1 MTDRQSNIVYTIGHS
16 NHTIEDFVSL
26 LKKHGIDCI
35 ADVRSTPYSHYNTQF
50 NREFLVSE
58 LRNANI
64 EYVYL
69 GNQLGARTDDA
80 RCYNGN
86 SVNFECLAKTEQFHI
101 GLEHLADI
109 SMKYRVALMCAEK
122 DPIEC
127 HRFILICRN
136 LKNSGLHI
144 KHILSDGGIE
154 DNNET
159 ERRLVRMLKIEP
171 TLFDPTKTQAELID
185 QAYEQQAN
193 NISYDS
199 SEQEKIH
206 YAGGVLPENCTSVN

>member
-1 MTDRQSNIVYTIGHS
+1 MHSINCIV
-16 NHTIEDFVSL
+16 
-26 LKKHGIDCI
+26 
-35 ADVRSTPYSHYNTQF
+35 DVRSTPYSHYNTQF
-50 NREFLVSE
+50 NRDFLASE

-64 EYVYL
+64 EYIYL
-69 GNQLGARTDDA
+69 GHQLGARTGDA
-80 RCYNGN
+80 HCYNGN
-86 SVNFECLAKTEQFHI
+86 SVNFEYLAKTEQFHI
-101 GLEHLADI
+101 GLEHLTDI

-154 DNNET
+154 DNSDT

-171 TLFDPTKTQAELID
+171 TLFDPTKTQGELID

-199 SEQEKIH
+199 TVQEKPHHTIIH
-206 YAGGVLPENCTSVN
+206 

>member
-1 MTDRQSNIVYTIGHS
+1 MVDEQSNIIYTIGHS
-16 NHTIEDFVSL
+16 NHKIDDFINL
-26 LKKHGIDCI
+26 LKRHRVKCV
-35 ADVRSTPYSHYNTQF
+35 ADVRSVPYSHHNTQF
-50 NREFLVSE
+50 NRESLTVE
-58 LRNANI
+58 LRNKNI
-64 EYVYL
+64 EYIYF
-69 GNQLGARTDDA
+69 GDKLGARPNGDD
-80 RCYNGN
+80 CCKG
-86 SVNFECLAKTEQFHI
+86 SCVSFEYLAKTEQFHI
-101 GLEHLADI
+101 GLEHLTDI

-144 KHILSDGGIE
+144 KHILLDGGIE
-154 DNNET
+154 DNSDT
-159 ERRLVRMLKIEP
+159 ERRLIRVLKIEP
-171 TLFDPTKTQAELID
+171 TLFDPTKTQAQLID

-206 YAGGVLPENCTSVN
+206 HAAIH